1 VKKIIIGGIL
11 MFNGAL
17 ISLAVMIAAALY
29 VPNITAWSG
38 TKLWYA
44 IFGAKQYGNEVVQS
58 LSLGFPFVVG
68 TILFILGLIVVVIE
82 YFKID

>member
-1 VKKIIIGGIL
+1 MKKIIIGGIL